1 MKKTIIILL
10 AALLLLLSSCTNSV
24 KAPDDSWE
32 NIFLQYWNMMNTE
45 FVHFSDDRSY
55 DWDAVYEEYLPRFQ
69 ALDWT
74 DKEDSVKAFAYF
86 REIAVNAYDNHYN
99 LTVTDAFGQK
109 LVCSPAMLKKF
120 AAAGGDINDYPD
132 IVLINKYDVAYVT
145 AVGNDGFAYDSD
157 DILERKVKAI
167 PSYNEVEDLK
177 GDGTTSLSYFHSPD
191 GDINTEFPDDAYYG
205 AEFSLITDKVLE
217 TLPEEDK
224 KIAAKWNLVLT
235 SLDMSSY
242 FFGVNKDNIFYVYFS
257 DFGNPLFLYDI
268 MIKDE
273 SELTPDDKE
282 ALTNVSVLLIRTM
295 VQDVIKAVNDGTVT
309 DAGLQTTL
317 KDGIQGLAGLVKM
330 YEVLHSVVK
339 DDKWEV
345 SSTVTKENIKGVI
358 VDIRGN
364 GGGAVSFLEAF
375 WGTFFTGETQFG
387 YVRYKS
393 GYSRLEYTPWTSF
406 SIDKDFANEDL
417 KETYKKPVAL
427 VVNGY
432 SVSCSEISC
441 VISKLLPSSAVVGH
455 TTFGGTCGLTDRKI
469 YNGGSFTAEHLSVYT
484 TTYQFVDNNMESF
497 EMKGITPDVESA
509 LLDNTDDA
517 YVKAVEWVKS
527 HTV

>member
-10 AALLLLLSSCTNSV
+10 AALLLLLSSCSNNV

-32 NIFLQYWNMMNTE
+32 NVFLQYWNMMNTE

-55 DWDAVYEEYLPRFQ
+55 DWDAVYDKYLPLFQ

-74 DKEDSVKAFAYF
+74 DKEDTVKAFTYF
-86 REIAVNAYDNHYN
+86 REIAVSAYDNHYN

-132 IVLINKYDVAYVT
+132 IILINKNDVPYVT

-167 PSYNEVEDLK
+167 PSYNEVDRLK
-177 GDGTTSLSYFHSPD
+177 GDGTTSPSYFHSPD
-191 GDINTEFPDDAYYG
+191 GNIDTEFPDGAWYG
-205 AEFSLITDKVLE
+205 AGFSLITDEVLK
-217 TLPEEDK
+217 TLPDEDK
-224 KIAAKWNLVLT
+224 KIAAKWNLVLS

-273 SELTPDDKE
+273 SELTPDDEE
-282 ALTNVSVLLIRTM
+282 ALNNIAVLLVRSM
-295 VQDVIKAVNDGTVT
+295 VQDVIKAVNDGSIT
-309 DAGLQTTL
+309 DTDL
-317 KDGIQGLAGLVKM
+317 KDTLEKGIQGLAGLVKM
-330 YEVLHSVVK
+330 YDVLHSVVK
-339 DDKWEV
+339 DDRWEV
-345 SSTVTKENIKGVI
+345 SSTVTKDDIKGVI
-358 VDIRGN
+358 VDVRGN
-364 GGGAVSFLEAF
+364 GGGAIAFLEAF
-375 WGTFFTGETQFG
+375 WGTFFSEETQFG

-406 SIDKDFANEDL
+406 SIDKDFVNEEL
-417 KETYKKPVAL
+417 GETYKKPVAL
-427 VVNGY
+427 IVNGY

-455 TTFGGTCGLTDRKI
+455 TTYGGTCGLTDRKV
-469 YNGGSFTAEHLSVYT
+469 YNGGPFSSEHLSVYT

-497 EMKGITPDVESA
+497 ETKGITPDVESA

-517 YVKAVEWVKS
+517 YVKAVEWVKT